1 MSERYLKNIL
11 KTLIVADLHFRENW
25 FEWLINCAPAYDAVL
40 IAGDLLDLF
49 RIDPERPRQARIVLY
64 YLRRLARATR
74 VVLCSGNHDE
84 VGPLNVRGGVP
95 VYSWLTEAEDFPGLV
110 TDGRTW
116 VTEELILTSIPYCA
130 SDAEKALL
138 FGRGR
143 IVKEDRPGRKWIV
156 LHHVPPALGDSFSVE
171 EVATLKLL
179 YNYQPDYFISG
190 HIHGLP
196 RALGKWRIDIGSSTV
211 ILPGQTLGAPVPDHM
226 IFDFASGEGSWI
238 VA

>member
-40 IAGDLLDLF
+40 IAGDL
-49 RIDPERPRQARIVLY
+49 
-64 YLRRLARATR
+64 
-74 VVLCSGNHDE
+74 HDE

-130 SDAEKALL
+130 SDAGKFCLQPAH
-138 FGRGR
+138 
-143 IVKEDRPGRKWIV
+143 EDSHHGGPSLPGAM
-156 LHHVPPALGDSFSVE
+156 VPAVE
-171 EVATLKLL
+171 
-179 YNYQPDYFISG
+179 SCG
-190 HIHGLP
+190 GM
-196 RALGKWRIDIGSSTV
+196 GSSLHSRGPARHV
-211 ILPGQTLGAPVPDHM
+211 QR
-226 IFDFASGEGSWI
+226 
-238 VA
+238 